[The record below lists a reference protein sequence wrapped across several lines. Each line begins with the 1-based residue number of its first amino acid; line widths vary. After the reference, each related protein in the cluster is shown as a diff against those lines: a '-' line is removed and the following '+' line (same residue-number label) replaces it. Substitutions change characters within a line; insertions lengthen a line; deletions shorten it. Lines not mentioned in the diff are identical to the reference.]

1 MSLDENGK
9 LDFDNF
15 ANSLEATVADTDLVF
30 EYIQLG
36 GYAVMF
42 PIFTAF
48 GLGLYVLMKITG
60 KKKFHRKGEEH
71 GSAKWAGSKEIK
83 SLLDKPQKPKKEQ
96 SKKNADKGETEKAD
110 TPKKPMT
117 KEEKETERK
126 RQKDLREKQK
136 DEKKKAKDALQDQ
149 KRKEAQD
156 KQEADKKRRADEKEV
171 GITPLKKAWATAKSL
186 VREFV
191 SVFLSLF
198 SDKYKKQKPFVK
210 DNNIIL
216 TNDVKM
222 SLNTRQTRKN
232 LNVMV
237 IGGSGSGKS
246 RFFVKPN
253 LMQANTS
260 YVCTDPKGEL
270 IRSTGKMLEHYGYK
284 IKVFNLIDMLHSNN
298 YNPFNYIYD
307 TEGNYSTTAVI
318 KMVNVLMKNTQKEGG
333 GSGDQFWDD
342 STKALLAALCFYL
355 VECENKEKQNFSE
368 VMKLLKKAE
377 VKEGKEDFQSDLD
390 LIFDALENPDK
401 YKYDK
406 DGNNEQFK
414 ELNLIDLAK
423 SAKPASQ
430 YMCLKYY
437 KDFKKAAGD
446 TAKSILISTAVRLQA
461 FNIPEVMDLTCCD
474 NIHLEMIGDEP
485 TAMYIIIPS
494 SDDTFNFLAAM
505 MYTQLFDVL
514 YDRAN
519 FKHGGRL
526 PFHVRCLLD
535 EFANIGTIPR
545 FEELLATMRSME
557 ISANV
562 IIQNLSQLKK
572 MYKDS
577 WENVLGNCDSL
588 LFLGGQEPTT
598 LEHVSK
604 MLGKETI
611 DTRSRNRT
619 RGRQGSTSENDGILG
634 RELMTVDELKVLK
647 DNECILFVRGIYP
660 FFCDKFKIEK
670 HPNYALL
677 EDSAKENAYL
687 LSDIHTVTAQSDIQ
701 DDADNGDL
709 MTEPVEED
717 GTDTKGDS
725 SDISEKDPD
734 EDVEV
739 VSVKNSDLLA
749 FNSNHEHKQGQV
761 IKKEIPKK
769 GPEPAVVEKEDVIVI
784 SNQTSLKPPYIEV
797 EEESY
802 LDDF

>member
-1 MSLDENGK
+1 MSRVPKKPDFVTISIYAVLAVFVIYFSAALGACFDLSLNEDGK
-9 LDFDNF
+9 ADFDLL
-15 ANSLEATVADTDLVF
+15 ASSLESTLMNTDLVF
-30 EYIQLG
+30 EKIGEG
-36 GYAVMF
+36 GKAAQF

-48 GLGLYVLMKITG
+48 GIGLYVLTKITG

-71 GSAKWAGSKEIK
+71 GSARWANKKEIN
-83 SLLDKPQKPKKEQ
+83 SLLDKPPKQKITLATRFKPKPKKPP
-96 SKKNADKGETEKAD
+96 KPKKGEFIE
-110 TPKKPMT
+110 
-117 KEEKETERK
+117 
-126 RQKDLREKQK
+126 
-136 DEKKKAKDALQDQ
+136 
-149 KRKEAQD
+149 D
-156 KQEADKKRRADEKEV
+156 K
-171 GITPLKKAWATAKSL
+171 
-186 VREFV
+186 
-191 SVFLSLF
+191 
-198 SDKYKKQKPFVK
+198 
-210 DNNIIL
+210 NIIL

-246 RFFVKPN
+246 RFYVKPN

-270 IRSTGKMLEHYGYK
+270 LRSTGKMLESYGYK
-284 IKVFNLIDMLHSNN
+284 IKVFNLIDMAHSHN

-307 TEGNYSTTAVI
+307 VDGNYSTTAVI

-333 GSGDQFWDD
+333 GGSDQFWDD

-355 VECENKEKQNFSE
+355 VECESKEMQNFSE

-377 VKEGKEDFQSDLD
+377 VKEGKDEFQSDLD
-390 LIFDALENPDK
+390 LIFDALEHPEK
-401 YKYDK
+401 YKSDEVAK
-406 DGNNEQFK
+406 DEKFK
-414 ELNLIDLAK
+414 NLNLIDLAK
-423 SAKPASQ
+423 NAKPVSQ
-430 YMCLKYY
+430 YMRLKYY

-474 NIHLEMIGDEP
+474 NIHLEMIGDEK
-485 TAMYIIIPS
+485 TVMYIIIPS

-526 PFHVRCLLD
+526 PIHVRCLLD
-535 EFANIGTIPR
+535 EFANVGTIPR

-598 LEHVSK
+598 LEHISK
-604 MLGKETI
+604 TLGKETI

-634 RELMTVDELKVLK
+634 RELMTVDELKIMK

-660 FFCDKFKIEK
+660 FFCDKFVIEK
-670 HPNYALL
+670 HPNYKRL
-677 EDSAKENAYL
+677 EDFNSQNAYL
-687 LSDIHTVTAQSDIQ
+687 IKDIETVKFNDEIETESGENIYS
-701 DDADNGDL
+701 
-709 MTEPVEED
+709 EPVEDSGDTDKTSSED
-717 GTDTKGDS
+717 VPKQQDEIEQS
-725 SDISEKDPD
+725 VAIEDIIGHQVHTVNAPKAFPKDPKSGTVAASLD
-734 EDVEV
+734 DQDMV
-739 VSVKNSDLLA
+739 VTA
-749 FNSNHEHKQGQV
+749 
-761 IKKEIPKK
+761 
-769 GPEPAVVEKEDVIVI
+769 EPH
-784 SNQTSLKPPYIEV
+784 LKPPYTEV
-797 EEESY
+797 S
-802 LDDF
+802 

>member
-1 MSLDENGK
+1 MSRVAKKTDFVTISIYAVLAMFVIYFSAALGACLDLSLNDEGK
-9 LDFDNF
+9 ADMDKL
-15 ANSLEATVADTDLVF
+15 ASSLESTLMDTDLVL
-30 EYIQLG
+30 EQVKTGGKALQL
-36 GYAVMF
+36 

-71 GSAKWAGSKEIK
+71 GSARWANKKEIA
-83 SLLDKPQKPKKEQ
+83 SLLDKPPKSKNKVQKTDRTTVKPEQVSEQKPRDEPAESDNSEQTAVHKDKRSVKVKKC
-96 SKKNADKGETEKAD
+96 K
-110 TPKKPMT
+110 
-117 KEEKETERK
+117 EKE
-126 RQKDLREKQK
+126 
-136 DEKKKAKDALQDQ
+136 
-149 KRKEAQD
+149 
-156 KQEADKKRRADEKEV
+156 
-171 GITPLKKAWATAKSL
+171 
-186 VREFV
+186 FV
-191 SVFLSLF
+191 M
-198 SDKYKKQKPFVK
+198 

-216 TNDVKM
+216 TNEVKM

-232 LNVMV
+232 LNIMV

-246 RFFVKPN
+246 RFYVKPN

-270 IRSTGKMLEHYGYK
+270 LRSTGKMLEHYGYK
-284 IKVFNLIDMLHSNN
+284 IKVFNLIDMSHSNN

-307 TEGNYSTTAVI
+307 TDGKYSTTAVI

-333 GSGDQFWDD
+333 GGGDQFWDD

-355 VECENKEKQNFSE
+355 VECESKEMQNFSK

-377 VKEGKEDFQSDLD
+377 VKEDSGDFQSDLD
-390 LIFDALENPDK
+390 LIFDALEHPDT
-401 YKYDK
+401 YKTAEAEK
-406 DGNNEQFK
+406 NEQFQSLK
-414 ELNLIDLAK
+414 LIDLAK
-423 SAKPASQ
+423 AAKPSNQ

-474 NIHLEMIGDEP
+474 NIHLEMTGDEK
-485 TAMYIIIPS
+485 TAMFIIIPS

-519 FKHGGRL
+519 FRHGGRL
-526 PFHVRCLLD
+526 PVHVRCLLD
-535 EFANIGTIPR
+535 EFSNIGQIPR

-619 RGRQGSTSENDGILG
+619 KGRQGSTSENDGILG
-634 RELMTVDELKVLK
+634 RELMTVDELKVMK

-660 FFCDKFKIEK
+660 FFCDKFVIEK
-670 HPNYALL
+670 HLNYKLL
-677 EDSAKENAYL
+677 EDSKKENAYL
-687 LSDIHTVTAQSDIQ
+687 LSNVKTVGFHAPEETESAELHS
-701 DDADNGDL
+701 
-709 MTEPVEED
+709 EPVEEQNSTVD
-717 GTDTKGDS
+717 VKDNQSDKTLSSEDS
-725 SDISEKDPD
+725 ANKKFEKSVTLEDIQNIGEQPHTFLTPKP
-734 EDVEV
+734 
-739 VSVKNSDLLA
+739 
-749 FNSNHEHKQGQV
+749 
-761 IKKEIPKK
+761 IPKSPR
-769 GPEPAVVEKEDVIVI
+769 GGGTEAAVLDSNDTVITAEPELHPPFTEVAED
-784 SNQTSLKPPYIEV
+784 N
-797 EEESY
+797 Y
-802 LDDF
+802 LDVFDEF

>member
-1 MSLDENGK
+1 MSRVAKKPDFVTISIYAVLAVFLIYFAASLGACFDMSTNEEGK
-9 LDFDNF
+9 VDFDNL
-15 ANSLEATVADTDLVF
+15 ANSLETTLMDTDLIF
-30 EYIQLG
+30 EKVKAG
-36 GYAVMF
+36 GNALMF
-42 PIFTAF
+42 PVFTAF
-48 GLGLYVLMKITG
+48 GIGLYVLMKITG

-71 GSAKWAGSKEIK
+71 GSARWANKKEIV
-83 SLLDKPQKPKKEQ
+83 SLLDKPPKKKKGEKKPRDQPKPKK
-96 SKKNADKGETEKAD
+96 G
-110 TPKKPMT
+110 
-117 KEEKETERK
+117 
-126 RQKDLREKQK
+126 
-136 DEKKKAKDALQDQ
+136 
-149 KRKEAQD
+149 
-156 KQEADKKRRADEKEV
+156 
-171 GITPLKKAWATAKSL
+171 
-186 VREFV
+186 EFV
-191 SVFLSLF
+191 E
-198 SDKYKKQKPFVK
+198 DK
-210 DNNIIL
+210 NIIL

-246 RFFVKPN
+246 RFYVKPN

-270 IRSTGKMLEHYGYK
+270 LRSTGKMLESYGYK
-284 IKVFNLIDMLHSNN
+284 IKVFNLIDMSHSHN

-307 TEGNYSTTAVI
+307 VDGNYSTTAVI

-333 GSGDQFWDD
+333 GGGDQFWDD

-355 VECENKEKQNFSE
+355 VECEDKSMQNFSE

-377 VKEGKEDFQSDLD
+377 VKEGSDDFQSDLD

-401 YKYDK
+401 YKPEEAAENK
-406 DGNNEQFK
+406 QFND
-414 ELNLIDLAK
+414 LNLIDLAK
-423 SAKPASQ
+423 NAKPASR

-461 FNIPEVMDLTCCD
+461 FNIPEVMNLTCCD
-474 NIHLEMIGDEP
+474 NIHLEMIGDEK
-485 TAMYIIIPS
+485 TAMFIIIPS

-535 EFANIGTIPR
+535 EFANLGQIPR

-604 MLGKETI
+604 TLGKETI
-611 DTRSRNRT
+611 DTRSHNRT
-619 RGRQGSTSENDGILG
+619 RGKNGSTSENDGILG
-634 RELMTVDELKVLK
+634 RELMTVDELKVMK

-660 FFCDKFKIEK
+660 FFCDKFVIEK
-670 HPNYALL
+670 HPNYKLL
-677 EDSAKENAYL
+677 EDSDKNNAYL
-687 LSDIHTVTAQSDIQ
+687 LSNVNTVQFNFESEQ
-701 DDADNGDL
+701 ENEDL
-709 MTEPVEED
+709 HSEPVEDSENNE
-717 GTDTKGDS
+717 GKAVTASAETDRKTS
-725 SDISEKDPD
+725 S
-734 EDVEV
+734 EDVPEQEDEIEQ
-739 VSVKNSDLLA
+739 SVTI
-749 FNSNHEHKQGQV
+749 EEIIGGQV
-761 IKKEIPKK
+761 HTYIPQKPIPKRPV
-769 GPEPAVVEKEDVIVI
+769 GGGSEPAELDNADKIVTAEP
-784 SNQTSLKPPYIEV
+784 NLKPPFIEV
-797 EEESY
+797 TAEDY
-802 LDDF
+802 LDTFDTF

>member
-1 MSLDENGK
+1 MSRVAKKPDFVTISIYAVLAVFVIYFAASLGACFDLSTNEEGK
-9 LDFDNF
+9 VDFDNL
-15 ANSLEATVADTDLVF
+15 ANSLETTLMDTELVF
-30 EYIQLG
+30 EQVKAG
-36 GYAVMF
+36 GNAVMF
-42 PIFTAF
+42 PVFTAF
-48 GLGLYVLMKITG
+48 GIGLYVLMKITG

-71 GSAKWAGSKEIK
+71 GSSRWANKKEIA
-83 SLLDKPQKPKKEQ
+83 SLLDKPPKKKKGEKKPRDQPKPKK
-96 SKKNADKGETEKAD
+96 G
-110 TPKKPMT
+110 
-117 KEEKETERK
+117 
-126 RQKDLREKQK
+126 
-136 DEKKKAKDALQDQ
+136 
-149 KRKEAQD
+149 
-156 KQEADKKRRADEKEV
+156 
-171 GITPLKKAWATAKSL
+171 
-186 VREFV
+186 EFV
-191 SVFLSLF
+191 M
-198 SDKYKKQKPFVK
+198 

-246 RFFVKPN
+246 RFYVKPN

-260 YVCTDPKGEL
+260 YVCIDPKGEL
-270 IRSTGKMLEHYGYK
+270 LRSTGKMLESYGYK
-284 IKVFNLIDMLHSNN
+284 IKVFNLIDMAHSHN

-307 TEGNYSTTAVI
+307 VDGNYSATAVI
-318 KMVNVLMKNTQKEGG
+318 KMVNILMKNTSKEGG
-333 GSGDQFWDD
+333 GGGDQFWDD

-355 VECENKEKQNFSE
+355 VECEDKSMQNFSE

-377 VKEGKEDFQSDLD
+377 VKEGSDDYQSDLD
-390 LIFDALENPDK
+390 LIFDALEFPDK
-401 YKYDK
+401 YKTEEAEH
-406 DGNNEQFK
+406 NEQFK
-414 ELNLIDLAK
+414 SLNLIDLAK
-423 SAKPASQ
+423 TAKPANR

-474 NIHLEMIGDEP
+474 NIHLEIIGDEK
-485 TAMYIIIPS
+485 TVMYIIIPS

-535 EFANIGTIPR
+535 EFANVGTIPR

-604 MLGKETI
+604 TLGKETI
-611 DTRSRNRT
+611 DTRSHNRT
-619 RGRQGSTSENDGILG
+619 RGKNGSTSENDGILG
-634 RELMTVDELKVLK
+634 RELMTVDELKVMK

-660 FFCDKFKIEK
+660 FFCDKFVIEK
-670 HPNYALL
+670 HPNYKLL
-677 EDSAKENAYL
+677 EDSNKDNAYL
-687 LSDIHTVTAQSDIQ
+687 ISDIKTVQYGSCDEQETEDLHSEPIEDSEKQIGNAVTESDMSDRKTSSKDRSQNDLLNNEENLNANRLNEIEQSVTIEDIIGNQVHTFIGAKEFPKDPKQGFAPANLDNTEMVVTA
-701 DDADNGDL
+701 
-709 MTEPVEED
+709 EP
-717 GTDTKGDS
+717 
-725 SDISEKDPD
+725 
-734 EDVEV
+734 
-739 VSVKNSDLLA
+739 N
-749 FNSNHEHKQGQV
+749 
-761 IKKEIPKK
+761 
-769 GPEPAVVEKEDVIVI
+769 
-784 SNQTSLKPPYIEV
+784 LKPPFIEV
-797 EEESY
+797 TDENY
-802 LDDF
+802 LDSFDVI

>member
-1 MSLDENGK
+1 MSRVAKKPDFVTISIYAVLAVFVIYFAASLGACFDLSTNEEGK
-9 LDFDNF
+9 VDFDNL
-15 ANSLEATVADTDLVF
+15 ANSLETTLMDTELVF
-30 EYIQLG
+30 EQVKACG
-36 GYAVMF
+36 NAVMF
-42 PIFTAF
+42 PVFTAF
-48 GLGLYVLMKITG
+48 GIGLYVLMKVTG

-71 GSAKWAGSKEIK
+71 GSSRWANKKEIA
-83 SLLDKPQKPKKEQ
+83 SLLDKPPKK
-96 SKKNADKGETEKAD
+96 KKGE
-110 TPKKPMT
+110 
-117 KEEKETERK
+117 
-126 RQKDLREKQK
+126 
-136 DEKKKAKDALQDQ
+136 
-149 KRKEAQD
+149 
-156 KQEADKKRRADEKEV
+156 
-171 GITPLKKAWATAKSL
+171 
-186 VREFV
+186 FV
-191 SVFLSLF
+191 M
-198 SDKYKKQKPFVK
+198 

-246 RFFVKPN
+246 RFYVKPN

-270 IRSTGKMLEHYGYK
+270 LRSTGKMLESYGYK
-284 IKVFNLIDMLHSNN
+284 IKVFNLIDMAHSHN

-307 TEGNYSTTAVI
+307 VDGNYSATAVI
-318 KMVNVLMKNTQKEGG
+318 KMVNVLMKNTSKEGG
-333 GSGDQFWDD
+333 GGGDQFWDD

-355 VECENKEKQNFSE
+355 VECEDKSMQNFSE

-377 VKEGKEDFQSDLD
+377 VKEGSDDYQSDLD
-390 LIFDALENPDK
+390 LIFDALEFPEK
-401 YKYDK
+401 YMTEEAEH
-406 DGNNEQFK
+406 NEQFK
-414 ELNLIDLAK
+414 NLNLIDLAK

-461 FNIPEVMDLTCCD
+461 FNIPEVMSLTCCD
-474 NIHLEMIGDEP
+474 NLHLEELGDEKQ
-485 TAMYIIIPS
+485 ALFIIIPS
-494 SDDTFNFLAAM
+494 SDDTFSFLCSM

-519 FKHGGRL
+519 FKYSGRL
-526 PFHVRCLLD
+526 PVHVRCLMD
-535 EFANIGTIPR
+535 EFANIPPVPR

-611 DTRSRNRT
+611 DTRSHNRT
-619 RGRQGSTSENDGILG
+619 RGKNGSTSENDGILG
-634 RELMTVDELKVLK
+634 RELMTVDELKVMK

-660 FFCDKFKIEK
+660 FFCDKFDTPK
-670 HPNYALL
+670 HPNFKLL
-677 EDSAKENAYL
+677 GDSNSENAYL
-687 LSDIHTVTAQSDIQ
+687 ISDIKTVQYGFSDEQ
-701 DDADNGDL
+701 ENDDL
-709 MTEPVEED
+709 HSEPVED
-717 GTDTKGDS
+717 
-725 SDISEKDPD
+725 SEKQIGNAVTETEMSDRKTSS
-734 EDVEV
+734 EDVPDQEFEQ
-739 VSVKNSDLLA
+739 SVTIEDIIGNQVHTFIGAKEFPKDP
-749 FNSNHEHKQGQV
+749 KQGFATANLDNTEMV
-761 IKKEIPKK
+761 VTA
-769 GPEPAVVEKEDVIVI
+769 EP
-784 SNQTSLKPPYIEV
+784 NLKPPFTEV
-797 EEESY
+797 TDENY
-802 LDDF
+802 LDSFDVI

>member
-1 MSLDENGK
+1 
-9 LDFDNF
+9 
-15 ANSLEATVADTDLVF
+15 
-30 EYIQLG
+30 
-36 GYAVMF
+36 MF
-42 PIFTAF
+42 PVFTAF
-48 GLGLYVLMKITG
+48 GIGLYVLMKITG

-71 GSAKWAGSKEIK
+71 GSSRWANKKEIA
-83 SLLDKPQKPKKEQ
+83 SLLDKPPKKKKGEKKPRDQPKPKK
-96 SKKNADKGETEKAD
+96 G
-110 TPKKPMT
+110 
-117 KEEKETERK
+117 
-126 RQKDLREKQK
+126 
-136 DEKKKAKDALQDQ
+136 
-149 KRKEAQD
+149 
-156 KQEADKKRRADEKEV
+156 
-171 GITPLKKAWATAKSL
+171 
-186 VREFV
+186 EFV
-191 SVFLSLF
+191 M
-198 SDKYKKQKPFVK
+198 

-246 RFFVKPN
+246 RFYVKPN

-270 IRSTGKMLEHYGYK
+270 LRSTGKMLESYGYK
-284 IKVFNLIDMLHSNN
+284 IKVFNLIDMAHSHN

-307 TEGNYSTTAVI
+307 VDGNYSATAVI
-318 KMVNVLMKNTQKEGG
+318 KMVNVLMKNTSKEGG
-333 GSGDQFWDD
+333 GGGDQFWDD

-355 VECENKEKQNFSE
+355 VECEDKSMQNFSE

-377 VKEGKEDFQSDLD
+377 VKEGSDDYQSDLD
-390 LIFDALENPDK
+390 LIFDALEFPDK
-401 YKYDK
+401 YKTEEAEH
-406 DGNNEQFK
+406 NEQFK
-414 ELNLIDLAK
+414 SLNLIDLAK
-423 SAKPASQ
+423 TAKPANR

-474 NIHLEMIGDEP
+474 NIHLEIIGDEK
-485 TAMYIIIPS
+485 TVMYIIIPS

-535 EFANIGTIPR
+535 EFANVGTIPR

-562 IIQNLSQLKK
+562 IILNLSQLKK

-604 MLGKETI
+604 TLGKETI
-611 DTRSRNRT
+611 DTRSHNRT
-619 RGRQGSTSENDGILG
+619 RGKNGSTSENDGILG
-634 RELMTVDELKVLK
+634 RELMTVDELKVMK

-660 FFCDKFKIEK
+660 FFCDKFVIEK
-670 HPNYALL
+670 HPNYKLL
-677 EDSAKENAYL
+677 EDSNKDNAYL
-687 LSDIHTVTAQSDIQ
+687 ISDIKTVQYGSCDEQETEDLHSEPIEDSEKQIGNAVTESDMSDRKTSSKDRSQNDLLNNEENLNANRLNEIEQSVTIEDIIGNQVHTFIGAKEFPKDPKQGFAPANLDNTEMVVTA
-701 DDADNGDL
+701 
-709 MTEPVEED
+709 EP
-717 GTDTKGDS
+717 
-725 SDISEKDPD
+725 
-734 EDVEV
+734 
-739 VSVKNSDLLA
+739 N
-749 FNSNHEHKQGQV
+749 
-761 IKKEIPKK
+761 
-769 GPEPAVVEKEDVIVI
+769 
-784 SNQTSLKPPYIEV
+784 LKPPFIEV
-797 EEESY
+797 TDENY
-802 LDDF
+802 LDSFDVI

>member
-1 MSLDENGK
+1 MSRVAKKPDFITISIYGVLAAFVIYFAAAVGACFDLSVDENGK
-9 LDFDNF
+9 ADFDKL
-15 ANSLEATVADTDLVF
+15 ANSLEATLMDTQLVF
-30 EYIQLG
+30 EQVKLKGKAFI
-36 GYAVMF
+36 F
-42 PIFTAF
+42 PVYTTF

-71 GSAKWAGSKEIK
+71 GSARWANQKEIK
-83 SLLDKPQKPKKEQ
+83 MLLDKPPKQKVVHKDKRSVKVRKRKKKEF
-96 SKKNADKGETEKAD
+96 AED
-110 TPKKPMT
+110 
-117 KEEKETERK
+117 R
-126 RQKDLREKQK
+126 
-136 DEKKKAKDALQDQ
+136 
-149 KRKEAQD
+149 
-156 KQEADKKRRADEKEV
+156 
-171 GITPLKKAWATAKSL
+171 
-186 VREFV
+186 
-191 SVFLSLF
+191 
-198 SDKYKKQKPFVK
+198 
-210 DNNIIL
+210 NIIL
-216 TNDVKM
+216 TDDVKM

-246 RFFVKPN
+246 RFYVKPN

-270 IRSTGKMLEHYGYK
+270 LRSTGKMLEHYGYK
-284 IKVFNLIDMLHSNN
+284 IKVFNLIDMAHSNN

-307 TEGNYSTTAVI
+307 GNGNYSTTAVI
-318 KMVNVLMKNTQKEGG
+318 KLINVLMKNTQKEGG
-333 GSGDQFWDD
+333 GGGDQFWDD

-355 VECENKEKQNFSE
+355 IECESREMQNFSE

-377 VKEGKEDFQSDLD
+377 VKEDGGDYQSDLD
-390 LIFDALENPDK
+390 LIFDALENPEK
-401 YKYDK
+401 YQTEEAEF
-406 DGNNEQFK
+406 NEQFK
-414 ELNLIDLAK
+414 NLNLIDLAK
-423 SAKPASQ
+423 KAKPASQ

-474 NIHLEMIGDEP
+474 NLHLEELGDEKQVL
-485 TAMYIIIPS
+485 YIIIPS

-505 MYTQLFDVL
+505 MYTQMFDVL

-519 FKHGGRL
+519 FKYGGRL
-526 PFHVRCLLD
+526 PVHVRCLLD

-611 DTRSRNRT
+611 DTRSNNRT
-619 RGRQGSTSENDGILG
+619 RGKNGSTSENDGILG
-634 RELMTVDELKVLK
+634 RELMTVDELKVMK

-660 FFCDKFKIEK
+660 FFCNKYRIER
-670 HPNYALL
+670 HPNYKLL
-677 EDSAKENAYL
+677 EDYDSQNAYL
-687 LSDIHTVTAQSDIQ
+687 IKDIETVKFQF
-701 DDADNGDL
+701 DDQQENEDNYS
-709 MTEPVEED
+709 EPAEEIPNDVND
-717 GTDTKGDS
+717 GTADS
-725 SDISEKDPD
+725 ESPKSG
-734 EDVEV
+734 EDVPDNYFEQ
-739 VSVKNSDLLA
+739 SVTIEDIRKIGFQAHSYITA
-749 FNSNHEHKQGQV
+749 
-761 IKKEIPKK
+761 KEIPKSPK
-769 GPEPAVVEKEDVIVI
+769 SGTLPAEIKDSEKIVTAEP
-784 SNQTSLKPPYIEV
+784 QLKPPFTEV
-797 EEESY
+797 AEESY
-802 LDDF
+802 LDKFDVI

>member
-1 MSLDENGK
+1 MSRVPKKPDFVTISIYIVLAVFVIYFSAALGACFDLSLNEDGK
-9 LDFDNF
+9 ADFDLL
-15 ANSLEATVADTDLVF
+15 ANSLESTLMDTDLVF
-30 EYIQLG
+30 EKIGEG
-36 GYAVMF
+36 GKAMQF
-42 PIFTAF
+42 SIFTAF
-48 GLGLYVLMKITG
+48 GIGLYALMKVTG

-71 GSAKWAGSKEIK
+71 GSARWANKKEIN
-83 SLLDKPQKPKKEQ
+83 SLLDKPPKQKRKLADLFKCLFKCKSKPKKPP
-96 SKKNADKGETEKAD
+96 KPKKGEFIED
-110 TPKKPMT
+110 
-117 KEEKETERK
+117 R
-126 RQKDLREKQK
+126 
-136 DEKKKAKDALQDQ
+136 
-149 KRKEAQD
+149 
-156 KQEADKKRRADEKEV
+156 
-171 GITPLKKAWATAKSL
+171 
-186 VREFV
+186 
-191 SVFLSLF
+191 
-198 SDKYKKQKPFVK
+198 
-210 DNNIIL
+210 NIIL

-246 RFFVKPN
+246 RFYVKPN

-270 IRSTGKMLEHYGYK
+270 LRSTGKMLESYGYK
-284 IKVFNLIDMLHSNN
+284 IKVFNLIDMAHSHN

-307 TEGNYSTTAVI
+307 VDGNYSTTAVI
-318 KMVNVLMKNTQKEGG
+318 KMVNVLMKNTAKEGG
-333 GSGDQFWDD
+333 DGGDQFWTD
-342 STKALLAALCFYL
+342 STRALLAALCFYL
-355 VECENKEKQNFSE
+355 VECESKEMQNFSE

-377 VKEGKEDFQSDLD
+377 VKEGKDEFQSDLD
-390 LIFDALENPDK
+390 LIFDALEHPEK
-401 YKYDK
+401 YKSDEAEK
-406 DGNNEQFK
+406 NEQFK
-414 ELNLIDLAK
+414 SLNLIDLAK
-423 SAKPASQ
+423 NAKPVSQ

-461 FNIPEVMDLTCCD
+461 FNIPDVMDLTCCD
-474 NIHLEMIGDEP
+474 NIHLEMIGDEK
-485 TAMYIIIPS
+485 TVMYIIIPS

-526 PFHVRCLLD
+526 PIHVRCLLD

-598 LEHVSK
+598 LEHISK
-604 MLGKETI
+604 TLGKETI

-634 RELMTVDELKVLK
+634 RELMTVDELKIMK

-660 FFCDKFKIEK
+660 FFCDKFVIEK
-670 HPNYALL
+670 HPNYKRL
-677 EDSAKENAYL
+677 EDFDSQNAYL
-687 LSDIHTVTAQSDIQ
+687 IKDIETVKFNDEVETESGENIYSEPVEDSG
-701 DDADNGDL
+701 DADN
-709 MTEPVEED
+709 TSSED
-717 GTDTKGDS
+717 VPKQQDEIEQS
-725 SDISEKDPD
+725 VAIEDIIGHQVHTANTRKPFPKDPKNG
-734 EDVEV
+734 
-739 VSVKNSDLLA
+739 SVKASLDD
-749 FNSNHEHKQGQV
+749 QDMV
-761 IKKEIPKK
+761 ITA
-769 GPEPAVVEKEDVIVI
+769 EPH
-784 SNQTSLKPPYIEV
+784 LRPPYTEV
-797 EEESY
+797 AEESY
-802 LDDF
+802 LDDWDTI

>member
-1 MSLDENGK
+1 MSRVAKKPDFVTISIYAVLAVFVIYFAASLGACFDLSSDEEGK
-9 LDFDNF
+9 VDFDNL
-15 ANSLEATVADTDLVF
+15 ANSLETTLMDTELVF
-30 EYIQLG
+30 EQVKAG
-36 GYAVMF
+36 GNALMF
-42 PIFTAF
+42 PLFTAF
-48 GLGLYVLMKITG
+48 GIGLYVLMKVTG

-71 GSAKWAGSKEIK
+71 GSSRWANKKEIA
-83 SLLDKPQKPKKEQ
+83 SLLDKPPKPKKGE
-96 SKKNADKGETEKAD
+96 KKPRDQPKPKKGE
-110 TPKKPMT
+110 
-117 KEEKETERK
+117 
-126 RQKDLREKQK
+126 
-136 DEKKKAKDALQDQ
+136 
-149 KRKEAQD
+149 
-156 KQEADKKRRADEKEV
+156 
-171 GITPLKKAWATAKSL
+171 
-186 VREFV
+186 FV
-191 SVFLSLF
+191 M
-198 SDKYKKQKPFVK
+198 

-246 RFFVKPN
+246 RFYVKPN

-270 IRSTGKMLEHYGYK
+270 LRSTGKMLESYGYK
-284 IKVFNLIDMLHSNN
+284 IKVFNLIDMAHSHN

-307 TEGNYSTTAVI
+307 VDGNYSATAVI
-318 KMVNVLMKNTQKEGG
+318 KMVNVLMKNTSKEGG
-333 GSGDQFWDD
+333 GGGDQFWDD

-355 VECENKEKQNFSE
+355 VECEDKSMQNFSE

-377 VKEGKEDFQSDLD
+377 VKEGSDDYQSDLD
-390 LIFDALENPDK
+390 LIFDALEFPEK
-401 YKYDK
+401 YQTEEAEH
-406 DGNNEQFK
+406 NEQFK
-414 ELNLIDLAK
+414 SLNLIDLAK

-474 NIHLEMIGDEP
+474 NIHLEMIGDEK
-485 TAMYIIIPS
+485 TVMYIIIPS

-535 EFANIGTIPR
+535 EFANVGTIPR

-604 MLGKETI
+604 TLGKETI
-611 DTRSRNRT
+611 DTRSHNRT
-619 RGRQGSTSENDGILG
+619 RGRNGSTSENDGILG
-634 RELMTVDELKVLK
+634 RELMTVDELKVMK

-660 FFCDKFKIEK
+660 FFCIKFVIEK
-670 HPNYALL
+670 HPNYKLL
-677 EDSAKENAYL
+677 EDWDRNNAYL
-687 LSDIHTVTAQSDIQ
+687 ISDIKTVQYGYYDEQENEDLHSEPIDDSEGTSGNVVTKTEITDRRTSSEEAPDQNYEQSVTIEDIIGNQVHTFIGAKEFPKDPKHGFVPANLDDTEMVVTA
-701 DDADNGDL
+701 
-709 MTEPVEED
+709 EP
-717 GTDTKGDS
+717 
-725 SDISEKDPD
+725 
-734 EDVEV
+734 
-739 VSVKNSDLLA
+739 N
-749 FNSNHEHKQGQV
+749 
-761 IKKEIPKK
+761 
-769 GPEPAVVEKEDVIVI
+769 
-784 SNQTSLKPPYIEV
+784 LKPPFTEV
-797 EEESY
+797 TDESY
-802 LDDF
+802 LDNFDVI

>member
-1 MSLDENGK
+1 MSRVPKKPDFVTISIYAVLAVFVIYFSAALGACFDLSLNEDGK
-9 LDFDNF
+9 ADFDLL
-15 ANSLEATVADTDLVF
+15 ASSLESTLMNSDLVF
-30 EYIQLG
+30 EKVGEG
-36 GYAVMF
+36 GKAMQF

-48 GLGLYVLMKITG
+48 GIGLYALMKITG

-71 GSAKWAGSKEIK
+71 GSARWANKKEIN
-83 SLLDKPQKPKKEQ
+83 SLLDKPPKQKITFANLFKPKPKKPP
-96 SKKNADKGETEKAD
+96 KPKKGEFIED
-110 TPKKPMT
+110 
-117 KEEKETERK
+117 R
-126 RQKDLREKQK
+126 
-136 DEKKKAKDALQDQ
+136 
-149 KRKEAQD
+149 
-156 KQEADKKRRADEKEV
+156 
-171 GITPLKKAWATAKSL
+171 
-186 VREFV
+186 
-191 SVFLSLF
+191 
-198 SDKYKKQKPFVK
+198 
-210 DNNIIL
+210 NIIL

-246 RFFVKPN
+246 RFYVKPN

-270 IRSTGKMLEHYGYK
+270 LRSTGKMLESYGYK
-284 IKVFNLIDMLHSNN
+284 IKVFNLIDMAHSHN

-307 TEGNYSTTAVI
+307 VDGNYSTTAVI

-355 VECENKEKQNFSE
+355 VECESKEMQNFSE

-377 VKEGKEDFQSDLD
+377 VKEGKDEFQSDLD
-390 LIFDALENPDK
+390 LIFDALEHPEK
-401 YKYDK
+401 YKSDEAAK
-406 DGNNEQFK
+406 DEKFQN
-414 ELNLIDLAK
+414 LNLIDLAK
-423 SAKPASQ
+423 NAKPVSQ

-474 NIHLEMIGDEP
+474 NIHLEMIGDEK
-485 TAMYIIIPS
+485 TVMYIIIPS

-519 FKHGGRL
+519 FEHGGRL
-526 PFHVRCLLD
+526 PIHVRCLLD
-535 EFANIGTIPR
+535 EFANVGTIPR

-598 LEHVSK
+598 LEHISK
-604 MLGKETI
+604 TLGKETI

-634 RELMTVDELKVLK
+634 RELMTVDELKIMK

-660 FFCDKFKIEK
+660 FFCDKFVIEK
-670 HPNYALL
+670 HPNYKRL
-677 EDSAKENAYL
+677 EDFDNQNAYL
-687 LSDIHTVTAQSDIQ
+687 IKDIETVKFNDEIETESGENIYSESVEDS
-701 DDADNGDL
+701 GDVDK
-709 MTEPVEED
+709 T
-717 GTDTKGDS
+717 S
-725 SDISEKDPD
+725 S
-734 EDVEV
+734 EDVSKKDDEIEQ
-739 VSVKNSDLLA
+739 SVTIEDIIG
-749 FNSNHEHKQGQV
+749 HQV
-761 IKKEIPKK
+761 HTANTRKPFPKDPKK
-769 GPEPAVVEKEDVIVI
+769 GSVAASLDDQDMVITAEPH
-784 SNQTSLKPPYIEV
+784 LRPPYTEV
-797 EEESY
+797 AEESY
-802 LDDF
+802 LDDWDTI